1 MTSKHPRESRSIVTE
16 LIMPGQT
23 NYHGTVFG
31 GQLFHSVDKIASIAA
46 MRHSNGGVVT
56 ASCEALQFLC
66 PVNIGEAIEIT
77 ASVIWTHRSSMELYV
92 TGVAEN
98 LYTGEKRDALTAYLI
113 FVGLD
118 DQGKSRPVPSIVP
131 ETEDEQRLFEV
142 AEARY
147 VERKRKIDAARST
160 K

>member
-1 MTSKHPRESRSIVTE
+1 MTTKHPSESRSIVTE

-31 GQLFHSVDKIASIAA
+31 GQLFHSVDSIASIAA

-77 ASVIWTHRSSMELYV
+77 AAVIWTHRSSMELYV
-92 TGVAEN
+92 TGIAEN
-98 LYTGEKRDALTAYLI
+98 LFTGEKRNALTAHLI
-113 FVGLD
+113 FVALD
-118 DQGKSRPVPSIVP
+118 EKGKSRPVPQIVP
-131 ETEDEQRLFEV
+131 ETEEEQRLFKLG
-142 AEARY
+142 EARY
-147 VERKRKIDAARST
+147 AERKRKIDEERL